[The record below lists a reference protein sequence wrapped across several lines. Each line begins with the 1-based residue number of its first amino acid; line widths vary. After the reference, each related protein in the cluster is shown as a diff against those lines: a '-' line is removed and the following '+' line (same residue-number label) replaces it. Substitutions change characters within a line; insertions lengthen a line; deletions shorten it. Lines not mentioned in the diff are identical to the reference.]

1 MQHVSGIEDKAK
13 AAHGKKAAYGTDVDL
28 ESFESDFKEHEAVK
42 SAEDLPSEVKKAALD
57 VGVKLD
63 DESAGAYVQMA
74 VILAALGVY
83 GSRERNDLEAAF
95 KFVFH
100 ISFLVHH
107 IYSCGK
113 RI

>member
-1 MQHVSGIEDKAK
+1 MCLIKM
-13 AAHGKKAAYGTDVDL
+13 
-28 ESFESDFKEHEAVK
+28 
-42 SAEDLPSEVKKAALD
+42 SAENTAAL
-57 VGVKLD
+57 V
-63 DESAGAYVQMA
+63 SGAYVQMA